1 MRTSGGARPSRHPR
15 FAYHT
20 LYGAEVAGWQRVKER
35 GFDGYE
41 RKIDSFY
48 AGKVWR
54 GYAFEVHGLG
64 RPGGDAGF
72 HVAGREQA
80 CAHVFDIEFRGVNL
94 LLFSHVFAK
103 RQQAVCGK
111 PGVFGE
117 DGRAARVVCQADERV
132 KAA

>member
-20 LYGAEVAGWQRVKER
+20 LYGAEVAGWQRVKEK
-35 GFDGYE
+35 GFDGCE
-41 RKIDSFY
+41 RKIDTVY

-72 HVAGREQA
+72 HVAG
-80 CAHVFDIEFRGVNL
+80 
-94 LLFSHVFAK
+94 
-103 RQQAVCGK
+103 
-111 PGVFGE
+111 GE
-117 DGRAARVVCQADERV
+117 
-132 KAA
+132 